1 MYFNKQTMKRLLLLI
16 TFTLVLYWV
25 LSHPD
30 YARKVVSSGISI
42 LLPFLVGGCIAF
54 FINVILRPIERFWQ
68 YVWGKRYG
76 PTQEKVKRPLCLV
89 VSTVIVILAFF
100 ALIFIVGPSLQESV
114 SNFVAQLPAYVS
126 QLNQWWQEIADFLA
140 QHAIVVPEVEM
151 DPVAIRETLENFF
164 TNHGEE
170 FLNTTIGITTSL
182 FSMGVTLV
190 LAFVFSLYILA
201 QKETLTS
208 QAQRVLRAVFSE
220 KRASWLMDVASLTN
234 KTFSHFVTGQLTE
247 ALILG
252 SLCFVGMMLFRM
264 PYASVIAVLVG
275 FTALIPI
282 FGAFIGA
289 AIGAFLILLINPA
302 QAFWFL
308 VFIVVLQ
315 QLEGNLIYP
324 KVVGKSVGLPGI
336 WVLVAVTL
344 GGNAFG
350 LLGMIL
356 SVPVCSVLYS
366 LARQGVHD
374 RLAKKKQMRK

>member
-1 MYFNKQTMKRLLLLI
+1 MYLNKQTMKRLLLLI
-16 TFTLVLYWV
+16 TFTLLLYWA

-30 YARKVVSSGISI
+30 YARKVFSGILSA
-42 LLPFLVGGCIAF
+42 LLPFLLGGCIAF
-54 FINVILRPIERFWQ
+54 FINVILRPLERLWKR
-68 YVWGKRYG
+68 VWGKRYG
-76 PTQEKVKRPLCLV
+76 PTQEKFKRLVCLLL
-89 VSTVIVILAFF
+89 STVIVILAFF

-114 SNFVAQLPAYVS
+114 ANFASMLPLYVS
-126 QLNQWWQEIADFLA
+126 QLNQWWQEISAFLA
-140 QHAIVVPEVEM
+140 QHSIMVPELQM
-151 DPVAIRETLENFF
+151 DPEAIRNSLENFF

-190 LAFVFSLYILA
+190 LAFVFSLYVLA
-201 QKETLTS
+201 QKETLAK
-208 QAQRVLRAVFSE
+208 QAQQVLRALFSE
-220 KRASWLMDVASLTN
+220 KRANWFMDVANLTN
-234 KTFSHFVTGQLTE
+234 KTFSHFVAGQLTE
-247 ALILG
+247 AVILG
-252 SLCFVGMMLFRM
+252 SLCFVGMVLFRM

-289 AIGAFLILLINPA
+289 AIGAFLILLINPI

-308 VFIVVLQ
+308 IFIVVLQ

-356 SVPVCSVLYS
+356 SVPICSVLYS
-366 LARQGVHD
+366 LGKQGVRN
-374 RLAKKKQMRK
+374 RLQKKEQGK